1 MQKILLVG
9 PYPPPFGGISVQIL
23 RLQES
28 LQRRGFLCQVLNI
41 GAYRSED
48 IPGAISIK
56 SHIGFLWNLF
66 DFARQGYIIHIV
78 TSGHNFKSWLSALA
92 CSLAG
97 LINRKRSV
105 IAVGSGLLPKY
116 IASSRGLEKNII
128 RLTLK
133 LAGAVICRNDDS
145 KTALV
150 LSGSPKKNTAII
162 AGFLGVNPAEI
173 GEVPG
178 DIQNFIDQHQPV
190 IGAHAIVDPEY
201 GLQLLLDAFSAL
213 VQDFPNLGMILIG
226 LKESEA
232 EQLSGY
238 QCLRQQIFPTG
249 FLQHPAALA
258 VMRSLRVFV
267 RATFFDGD
275 SNSVREALSLDVP
288 VVASNTD
295 FRPPGVILFTVG
307 NSEDLV
313 RQVKQVLNQI
323 PINTASTVYAPQ
335 DESSVNFHKI
345 LEIYNHLTMS

>member
-1 MQKILLVG
+1 MRKILLVG

-23 RLQES
+23 RLQKS
-28 LQRRGFLCQVLNI
+28 LQRRGFHCQVLNI
-41 GAYRSED
+41 GEYRSED

-56 SHIGFLWNLF
+56 SHIGYIWNLF
-66 DFARQGYIIHIV
+66 NFANQGYIIHIV

-92 CSLAG
+92 CSMAG

-105 IAVGSGLLPKY
+105 ITVGSGLLPKY

-133 LAGAVICRNDDS
+133 LAGVVICRNDDS
-145 KTALV
+145 KEALI
-150 LSGSPKKNTAII
+150 LYGAPKKHTVII

-173 GEVPG
+173 GDIPG
-178 DIQNFIDQHQPV
+178 DIQKFIDQHHPV
-190 IGAHAIVDPEY
+190 IGAHAILDPEY
-201 GLQLLLDAFSAL
+201 GLQVLLDAFSVL
-213 VQDFPNLGMILIG
+213 VEDFPSLGMILIG
-226 LKESEA
+226 LKESDA
-232 EQLSGY
+232 EQFSGY
-238 QCLRQQIFPTG
+238 QRLRQQIFATG
-249 FLQHPAALA
+249 FLEHSTSLA

-267 RATFFDGD
+267 RATLFDGD

-313 RQVKQVLNQI
+313 RQVKQVLNQL
-323 PINTASTVYAPQ
+323 PINTTSTVVGPL
-335 DESSVNFHKI
+335 DESSANFNKI
-345 LEIYNHLTMS
+345 LEIYNHLAKS

>member
-23 RLQES
+23 RLQKS
-28 LQRRGFLCQVLNI
+28 LQRSGFLCQVLNI
-41 GAYRSED
+41 GEYRSED

-56 SHIGFLWNLF
+56 SHIGYLWNLF
-66 DFARQGYIIHIV
+66 DFARQGYIIHLV

-116 IASSRGLEKNII
+116 IASSRGLEKKII

-145 KTALV
+145 MASLI
-150 LSGSPKKNTAII
+150 LSGAPEKTTVII

-173 GEVPG
+173 GEVPEE
-178 DIQNFIDQHQPV
+178 IQNFIGQHQPV

-238 QCLRQQIFPTG
+238 QCLRQQLLPTG
-249 FLQHPAALA
+249 FLHHPAALA

-275 SNSVREALSLDVP
+275 SNSVREALSLGVP

-295 FRPPGVILFTVG
+295 FRPPGVTLFAIG
-307 NSEDLV
+307 NKEDLV
-313 RQVKQVLNQI
+313 RQVKHVLKQQ
-323 PINTASTVYAPQ
+323 PINSASTEQTSQ
-335 DESSVNFHKI
+335 DEPALNFNKI